1 MNPKRIQKFFSLQ
14 RIERILL
21 LRSFLL
27 VGLIRVGLW
36 VISLPSL
43 TKILATFYP
52 HPLSDG
58 HYRNSISSIAWTVT
72 VASRYIPR
80 ATCLVQGLATQVLLA
95 YEGIPSDLCI
105 GVAKD
110 NPTSFEAH
118 AWVEADGLVVIG
130 GPQLHRYTRL
140 TSFGLR
146 AK

>member
-1 MNPKRIQKFFSLQ
+1 MNHKRIQNFFSLQ

-21 LRSFLL
+21 LQSFLL

-43 TKILATFYP
+43 LKILATFYH
-52 HPLSDG
+52 HPFSND
-58 HYRNSISSIAWTVT
+58 HSRNSLSSIAWAVT
-72 VASRYIPR
+72 VSSRYIPR
-80 ATCLVQGLATQVLLA
+80 ATCLVQGLTTQVLLA

-110 NPTSFEAH
+110 NPASFEAH
-118 AWVEADGLVVIG
+118 AWVEVEGQVVIG

-146 AK
+146 TK